1 MFQALDSLGSRS
13 GTFALKISS
22 WKISAIGPWIRD
34 SLVRFNA
41 GGLTLDEALGG
52 LVEED
57 KTEALQ
63 CFLGNL
69 QAVKSEISWE
79 KRQMLWLVFVWLCW
93 WLIQFRFA

>member
-1 MFQALDSLGSRS
+1 M
-13 GTFALKISS
+13 
-22 WKISAIGPWIRD
+22 
-34 SLVRFNA
+34 LVA
-41 GGLTLDEALGG
+41 LTLDEALGG

-79 KRQMLWLVFVWLCW
+79 KRQMLLLSCFCCVDGSFRSVLLDH
-93 WLIQFRFA
+93 LIVRGWVM

>member
-1 MFQALDSLGSRS
+1 M
-13 GTFALKISS
+13 I
-22 WKISAIGPWIRD
+22 D

-79 KRQMLWLVFVWLCW
+79 KRQML
-93 WLIQFRFA
+93 

>member
-1 MFQALDSLGSRS
+1 MSP
-13 GTFALKISS
+13 T
-22 WKISAIGPWIRD
+22 
-34 SLVRFNA
+34 VRFNA

-69 QAVKSEISWE
+69 QAVKS
-79 KRQMLWLVFVWLCW
+79 RFVDGASSSVLLDH
-93 WLIQFRFA
+93 LIVRGWVM